1 MLLVLLVLPSMITHH
16 GAAQE
21 NLKLENGSK
30 YLLTEGDIRVVTASG
45 QYTLLPLLRIFLVVL
60 SPTRLYLKLDNY

>member
-1 MLLVLLVLPSMITHH
+1 MSLVLPSMVTHH

-21 NLKLENGSK
+21 NLELENGSK

-45 QYTLLPLLRIFLVVL
+45 QHKLLPLLRIFLVVL

>member
-1 MLLVLLVLPSMITHH
+1 MSLVLPSMVTHH

-21 NLKLENGSK
+21 NLELENGSK
-30 YLLTEGDIRVVTASG
+30 YLLTEGDTARG
-45 QYTLLPLLRIFLVVL
+45 QHKLLPLLRIFLVVL